1 MTSSTPSRLLLVVF
15 VAQALVATPGSALA
29 PTPRPTPQVRQR
41 SQVPSAVKTS
51 PGPKQPRLVSFRVTD
66 GPYLGFGRS
75 ADRPTKIEAV
85 LADFDPNAQKFFR
98 PALFA
103 RGCRNGGLEPAS
115 EPGGNP
121 YKVKWDFTFSGAENS
136 GKQCAMQIEPYGP
149 DGPSIAAATI
159 TLPRVQ
165 TYTIA
170 NTWDLLSFT
179 TPSAKKL
186 AASANKGGTIPCEL
200 ASVGTAGTF
209 STGVVNDGGDLS
221 FQLRN
226 GLLREDCEFQT
237 STALVVRPE
246 YFVAKVDW
254 QFTEDPLCTAGGQE
268 FGIQTSSGQ
277 TVTFF
282 SDDSSV
288 FQVRFDA
295 TCMPNSKDLPRNSH
309 LYKARLASI
318 EILGPAGHRWQD
330 AFR

>member
-1 MTSSTPSRLLLVVF
+1 MTSIAQRCLPSVVL
-15 VAQALVATPGSALA
+15 AALVLSGASGLA
-29 PTPRPTPQVRQR
+29 QVPTPKPPQIGRPNLPPPRT
-41 SQVPSAVKTS
+41 VKLT

-75 ADRPTKIEAV
+75 ADRPTKIEAE

-103 RGCRNGGLEPAS
+103 RGCRDGGLEPSS

-121 YKVKWDFTFSGAENS
+121 YKVRWDFTFSGAENS
-136 GKQCAMQIEPYGP
+136 GKQCPMQIEPYGP

-179 TPSAKKL
+179 TPSGKKL

-318 EILGPAGHRWQD
+318 EILGPAGHKWQD